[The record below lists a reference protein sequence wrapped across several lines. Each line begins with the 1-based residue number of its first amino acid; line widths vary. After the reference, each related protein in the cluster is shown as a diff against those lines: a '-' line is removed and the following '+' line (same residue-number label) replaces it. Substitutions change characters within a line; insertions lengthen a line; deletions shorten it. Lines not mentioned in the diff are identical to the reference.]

1 MPGSEYHR
9 AVNTEGK
16 NQVLKE
22 QQAQRRYN
30 DDTAEEVALIGSSV
44 FKGFGVALLD
54 QQARN
59 DHEMENSSLITL

>member
-44 FKGFGVALLD
+44 VFKGFGT
-54 QQARN
+54 
-59 DHEMENSSLITL
+59 H